1 MHLQL
6 ARMTRDEVARHAPDA
21 LVVVPVGSTE
31 QHGPHLPMITDTFLA
46 ETVLDRALQSVAGD
60 SQSYVLAPSIPYGC
74 SDHHLF
80 AAAVSLR
87 IDTLRAVLAD
97 VCDSLVTSGFRRI
110 VLVNGH
116 GGNDECVGLA
126 VKELV
131 LRHPVAAAACSYW
144 KLPATEP
151 ERPERVPGHAGW
163 FETSMMIAASPDL
176 VRVERLTTEARDPMF
191 DQSEVPGLVAQR
203 SGEWARVDGVTDPAA
218 DATAESGEA
227 LLHSLGT
234 GLADAL
240 RWFSRQPLPEGIG
253 PAASTPTTTTT
264 PTGK

>member
-21 LVVVPVGSTE
+21 LAVVPVGSTE
-31 QHGPHLPMITDTFLA
+31 QHGPHLPMITDTYLV
-46 ETVLDRALQSVAGD
+46 ETVLGRALATLAD
-60 SQSYVLAPSIPYGC
+60 DPRAYVLAPAIPVGC

-87 IDTLRAVLAD
+87 TDTLRAVLAD
-97 VCDSLVTSGFRRI
+97 VCDSLVVSGFRRI

-144 KLPATEP
+144 NLPTT
-151 ERPERVPGHAGW
+151 RPEHPDRVPGHAGW
-163 FETSMMIAASPDL
+163 FETSMMLAANPDL
-176 VRVERLTTEARDPMF
+176 VHGDRLTDQDPGPLF
-191 DQSEVPGLVAQR
+191 DQSDVPGLVAQR
-203 SGEWARVDGVTDPAA
+203 SGEWARVGGVTDPAA
-218 DATAESGEA
+218 DATAESGER
-227 LLHSLGT
+227 LLDGFAT

-240 RWFSRQPLPEGIG
+240 RWFARQDP
-253 PAASTPTTTTT
+253 PADSASPSTAPTR
-264 PTGK
+264 K

>member
-6 ARMTRDEVARHAPDA
+6 ARMTRDEVTAQAPDA
-21 LVVVPVGSTE
+21 VAVVPVGSTE
-31 QHGPHLPMITDTFLA
+31 QHGPHLPMITDTFLV
-46 ETVLDRALQSVAGD
+46 ESVLGRALESLSGD
-60 SQSYVLAPSIPYGC
+60 PQTYVQAPSMPYGC

-131 LRHPVAAAACSYW
+131 LRHEVSAAACSYW
-144 KLPATEP
+144 NLPATQP

-163 FETSMMIAASPDL
+163 FETSMMLAASPELAHTD
-176 VRVERLTTEARDPMF
+176 RLTTDAGDPLF

-203 SGEWARVDGVTDPAA
+203 GGEWARVGGVTDPSA
-218 DATAESGEA
+218 DASAESGEA
-227 LLHSLGT
+227 LLHSLAT

-240 RWFSRQPLPEGIG
+240 RWFARQQPPERT
-253 PAASTPTTTTT
+253 APTTATT
-264 PTGK
+264 PTPPTGK